1 MTTNNPWSRGRFW
14 TALGAV
20 FLLAFGWRLWA
31 TERFVGLGSPP
42 DLNAQPDQRD
52 YDEAAARLA
61 AGDGYARVSG
71 PTYVRPPGTSVAIA
85 VAYWAAGRSY
95 LAARVWF
102 CFLSAA
108 TCGLLGLLGAR
119 LFDRVTGI
127 VAGGL
132 LAATPAHWYYAL
144 HLVSELPFCLL
155 IVAAVATSVAA
166 WRAERDS
173 ARLAGAIG
181 TGLLYAAAALVRPQ
195 AIFAVPPA
203 VILFLVANPETRRRS
218 WRFLVVALLAFAVVT
233 GAWVLRNAR
242 VVGHPT
248 FAGIGSLTFWGAHNE
263 RVLTD
268 PALCGSWV
276 SVSELLQG
284 AGIPR
289 PADEGQLVALA
300 WRESAAFVRAHA
312 GDLPRLE
319 VCKLRQ
325 LGAVVLDSPNVA
337 ARIAFAAAWLFTAP
351 LALAGVVAAW
361 RRNRVEASLALLPIL
376 ALLLAALVFYGSIR
390 FRHSTEPLLV
400 LFAARGL
407 TELRRGD
414 RVE

>member
-1 MTTNNPWSRGRFW
+1 
-14 TALGAV
+14 
-20 FLLAFGWRLWA
+20 
-31 TERFVGLGSPP
+31 
-42 DLNAQPDQRD
+42 
-52 YDEAAARLA
+52 
-61 AGDGYARVSG
+61 
-71 PTYVRPPGTSVAIA
+71 
-85 VAYWAAGRSY
+85 VAYWVAGRSY

-108 TCGLLGLLGAR
+108 TCVLLGLLGAR
-119 LFDRVTGI
+119 LFGRATGI
-127 VAGGL
+127 LAAGL

-144 HLVSELPFCLL
+144 HLVSELPYSLL
-155 IVAAVATSVAA
+155 ITAAVVASVAA
-166 WRAERDS
+166 WQAERDS

-181 TGLLYAAAALVRPQ
+181 GGVLYAAAALVRPQ
-195 AIFAVPPA
+195 AIFAVPSA
-203 VILFLVANPETRRRS
+203 VLLFLAASPETRRRS
-218 WRFLVVALLAFAVVT
+218 GRFLVVALLAFATVT
-233 GAWVLRNAR
+233 GAWVVRNAR

-268 PALCGSWV
+268 PALCGSWL
-276 SVSELLQG
+276 SVRELLQG
-284 AGIPR
+284 AGIAR
-289 PADEGQLVALA
+289 PADEGQLVTLA
-300 WRESAAFVRAHA
+300 WQQGAAFVRAHA
-312 GDLPRLE
+312 ADLPRLE

-325 LGAVVLDSPNVA
+325 LSAVFLDTPNPA

-351 LALAGVVAAW
+351 LALAGLVAAW
-361 RRNRVEASLALLPIL
+361 RRNRAEASLALVPLL

-407 TELRRGD
+407 TALRRGD